1 MVVEPPGAAQPGV
14 AATARVRVTANRGY
28 EINEQYHYKLT
39 LDTTPGVTLARTVLS
54 EAEHLDSH
62 ELAIVMTLTAERPGD
77 YTVHGKLDFAVCKT
91 GSQCLA
97 KTMPVA
103 VLVAVR

>member
-1 MVVEPPGAAQPGV
+1 
-14 AATARVRVTANRGY
+14 
-28 EINEQYHYKLT
+28 
-39 LDTTPGVTLARTVLS
+39 
-54 EAEHLDSH
+54 
-62 ELAIVMTLTAERPGD
+62 
-77 YTVHGKLDFAVCKT
+77 VHGKLDFAVCKT